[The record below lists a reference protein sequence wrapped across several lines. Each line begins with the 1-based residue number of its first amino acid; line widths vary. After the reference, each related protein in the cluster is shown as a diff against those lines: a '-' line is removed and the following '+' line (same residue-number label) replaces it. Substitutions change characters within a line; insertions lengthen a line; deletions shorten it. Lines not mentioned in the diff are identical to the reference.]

1 MSSRILC
8 IKHSL
13 RRTPH
18 HTKNGKLSYV
28 HRCNMQVYGIRV
40 KTAWTNKPPFHHIK
54 FVSGRA
60 KILNAKFELH
70 HRELMTS
77 SPDSISM
84 ASSSSWHS
92 RSPTPPL
99 IRAKT
104 PPPPLMSV
112 TINKELV
119 EHAARVKNLP
129 SLLQGMKLSD
139 MNMAGPSH
147 HY

>member
-13 RRTPH
+13 RRAPH

-28 HRCNMQVYGIRV
+28 HRCNMQVYGVRV

-77 SPDSISM
+77 SPDATSM

-99 IRAKT
+99 IRAQT
-104 PPPPLMSV
+104 PIPSLMSV
-112 TINKELV
+112 QVNMELV
-119 EHAARVKNLP
+119 EYTMRCNQLP
-129 SLLQGMKLSD
+129 SLFDDLNL
-139 MNMAGPSH
+139 
-147 HY
+147 